1 MTSSNLALVR
11 ANSTIA
17 NKYQIVRLIK
27 SGGMGEVYEARHLR
41 LGRRVAIKF
50 LRSSIAQDAA
60 HKARFDREA
69 HTAGS
74 LEHENIAA
82 LFDIGSDDH
91 GVPFIVMEYVAGETL
106 RTIIDEAAPLPVPR
120 AIAIALQICAGLQA
134 AHVRGI
140 VHRDLKPDNLM
151 VCTRTDGR
159 DWVKILDFGIAR
171 LLHDP
176 THPDVTATGV
186 VLGTA
191 HYMSPEQARDETID
205 ARSDVYAVGAILYE
219 LLCGEKVH
227 PGDTYNTVIYHVL
240 RKEFVPLD
248 SLRPTL
254 PHDLV
259 QAVHRALAAQPA
271 ERFASVQDFA
281 DTLSIFAK
289 LGRSVSDEETR
300 TGARRVTRPSRVSG
314 WIVGGSIAVALL
326 GGLGY
331 LSLRNETPAAQL
343 DSPAQQGP
351 ATPQKPVAMQ
361 PPAIPS
367 ETTLPT
373 PTATPARV
381 PTAVASSSA
390 SAPPP
395 VTPAPVTLRETRVK
409 PTQTSSTARKRSLS
423 PATTSATSNA
433 QPAAVPEGFVE
444 NPYGR

>member
-1 MTSSNLALVR
+1 
-11 ANSTIA
+11 
-17 NKYQIVRLIK
+17 
-27 SGGMGEVYEARHLR
+27 
-41 LGRRVAIKF
+41 
-50 LRSSIAQDAA
+50 
-60 HKARFDREA
+60 
-69 HTAGS
+69 
-74 LEHENIAA
+74 
-82 LFDIGSDDH
+82 
-91 GVPFIVMEYVAGETL
+91 
-106 RTIIDEAAPLPVPR
+106 
-120 AIAIALQICAGLQA
+120 
-134 AHVRGI
+134 
-140 VHRDLKPDNLM
+140 
-151 VCTRTDGR
+151 
-159 DWVKILDFGIAR
+159 VKILDFGIAR

-289 LGRSVSDEETR
+289 LERSASDEQTR
-300 TGARRVTRPSRVSG
+300 TGARRVTRPSRVPG